1 MTTLASD
8 DFTFLSTMLKKRSGL
23 VLTPDKLY
31 LVESRLMPIARKENL
46 PGIPQLVAKLKGAGS
61 EALQRAVTDA
71 MTTNESLFFRD
82 KTPFDLFE
90 KEMIPAL
97 AKSRGGPRKLRV
109 WCAAAS
115 TGQEPYSLAIT
126 IKEKPVVMG
135 GFTFEIVGTD
145 ICADVLQR
153 AQDGVY
159 SQFEV
164 QRGLPIQMLVKY
176 FAKDGDNWRIKPE
189 IKSMVSYRLYNLLD
203 SFAALG
209 TFDIVF
215 CRNVLIYFDKATK
228 EDIIRRIHALLPPD
242 GYLVLGAA
250 ETVVG
255 LDVPFTPAPN
265 ARGLYVKASASS
277 APMRAAG

>member
-126 IKEKPVVMG
+126 IKEKPAVMG

-153 AQDGVY
+153 AQDGV
-159 SQFEV
+159 
-164 QRGLPIQMLVKY
+164 
-176 FAKDGDNWRIKPE
+176 
-189 IKSMVSYRLYNLLD
+189 
-203 SFAALG
+203 
-209 TFDIVF
+209 
-215 CRNVLIYFDKATK
+215 
-228 EDIIRRIHALLPPD
+228 
-242 GYLVLGAA
+242 
-250 ETVVG
+250 
-255 LDVPFTPAPN
+255 
-265 ARGLYVKASASS
+265 
-277 APMRAAG
+277 